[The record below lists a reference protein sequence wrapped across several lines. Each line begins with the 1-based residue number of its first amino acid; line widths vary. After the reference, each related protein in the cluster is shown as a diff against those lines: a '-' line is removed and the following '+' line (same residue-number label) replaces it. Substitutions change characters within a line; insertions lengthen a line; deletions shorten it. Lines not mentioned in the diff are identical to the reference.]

1 MQRRKFIIL
10 LGSAAVTWPLA
21 ALAQQPGI
29 PVIGVLNGGSAEGI
43 SHLVEAFR
51 QGLKETGFTEGQNL
65 AVQYRWAN
73 GQYDRLPELAA
84 DLVRRQV
91 AVLAVSTPVAALA
104 AKQATTSI
112 PIVFALGSDPVKDK
126 LVASLNRPGGNITG
140 ATFFSNLLASK
151 RFELLKEL
159 VPNAKVIAMLLNPK
173 NTNAEFEIT
182 EAQAAASALGLQ
194 IISLKATTEGD
205 IENAFAILPQ
215 QRVDALLIAGDAL
228 FLNQRKQIAELA
240 GRNGVPTSFPNRD
253 QAVAGGLMSYG
264 ASITDTWRQVG
275 NYVGR
280 ILKGENPADLPVQ
293 QPTKFELVVNL
304 TTAKALGLKIPQTLL
319 VTADEVIE

>member
-194 IISLKATTEGD
+194 IILLKATTEGD

>member
-1 MQRRKFIIL
+1 M
-10 LGSAAVTWPLA
+10 
-21 ALAQQPGI
+21 
-29 PVIGVLNGGSAEGI
+29 
-43 SHLVEAFR
+43 
-51 QGLKETGFTEGQNL
+51 KETGFTEGQNL

-126 LVASLNRPGGNITG
+126 LVTSLNRPGGNITG

-182 EAQAAASALGLQ
+182 EAQKAASALGLQ
-194 IISLKATTEGD
+194 IILLKATTEGD
-205 IENAFAILPQ
+205 IENTFANLPQ
-215 QRVDALLIAGDAL
+215 QHVDALLIAGDAL

>member
-275 NYVGR
+275 NYV
-280 ILKGENPADLPVQ
+280 
-293 QPTKFELVVNL
+293 
-304 TTAKALGLKIPQTLL
+304 
-319 VTADEVIE
+319 